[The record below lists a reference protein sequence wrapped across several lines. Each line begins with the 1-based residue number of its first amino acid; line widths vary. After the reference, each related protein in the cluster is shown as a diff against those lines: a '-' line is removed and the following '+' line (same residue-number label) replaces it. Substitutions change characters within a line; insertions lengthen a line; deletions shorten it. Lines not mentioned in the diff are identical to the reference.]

1 MLELEELHRGREGR
15 SWRVKVSIHQQ
26 PTTGGV
32 GDGNPTGCARLKA
45 RPFLAFLFLVFPR
58 FQLPVIREW
67 WYVLLTLRDKRVI
80 W

>member
-45 RPFLAFLFLVFPR
+45 RPFLAFFWFFHVFSC
-58 FQLPVIREW
+58 Q
-67 WYVLLTLRDKRVI
+67 
-80 W
+80 